1 MITDIR
7 SRIHATP
14 WLRFAV
20 PAVAALVALAL
31 PMLLPGDKW
40 VRVAALALVYV
51 ALASGLNLLVGIT
64 GLLDLGYV
72 AFFVVGA
79 YTTAILTV
87 RVFIDGLGMDPS
99 ALWWLLPINLLAAV
113 VLAGLAGAIIGYPT
127 LRARGD
133 YLAIMTLAF
142 GEIVHLVSINWI
154 DLTGGSVGIR
164 GIPPI
169 ELFGFKL
176 TSPMATYYLMLVV
189 VAALLVVIAG
199 IIASPVGRAWVAIRE
214 DELVAASVGVKTRRY
229 KLLAYVCGASVA
241 GVTGVFFAHMQQFIN
256 PDSFT
261 LEENFIILSLVILGG
276 SGTFWGPALGAG
288 LWIFFQAFA
297 RDLEIVQ
304 QHPEFRTGMLALIV
318 VILMI
323 VRPGGIVSA
332 QPRLTRAGAIARA
345 TARRAAAGALGSAGP
360 NARDDARAAGTPAAG
375 TPAAGTPADH
385 STPEGDGPVLEVVD
399 LGKRFGGLK
408 ALEGVS
414 FDLRRGEI
422 LGLMGPNGAGKS
434 TLLNALSGVSPAT
447 EGGIVLA
454 GERIERLSSDQVS
467 TKGIARTF
475 QTVRLFWEM
484 TVLENLLVG
493 AHDRLKGSVL
503 AFALRLPSRT
513 AAEAE
518 AVADASDLLRFAGID
533 EFADTKAV
541 RLTYGRQRRVEIA
554 RALMTRPRVLL
565 LDEPAAGMNES
576 ETRELAEL
584 ILRVRDR
591 GVDVILIEHD
601 MDLLMSI
608 SDRIVVLD
616 HGVVIACGTPD
627 EVRRDP
633 AVVEAY
639 LGSPA

>member
-1 MITDIR
+1 MVAEIR
-7 SRIHATP
+7 SRIQASP
-14 WLRFAV
+14 WLRFLI
-20 PAVAALVALAL
+20 PALAAIIALAL
-31 PMLLPGDKW
+31 PALLPGDKW

-79 YTTAILTV
+79 YTTAIVTV

-99 ALWWLLPINLLAAV
+99 SLWWLLPVNILGAV
-113 VLAGLAGAIIGYPT
+113 VLAGAAGAVIGYPT

-154 DLTGGSVGIR
+154 DFTGGSVGIR

-169 ELFGFKL
+169 EVLGLKL
-176 TSPMATYYLMLVV
+176 TSPTASYYLMLVV

-199 IIASPVGRAWVAIRE
+199 IVASPVGRAWVAIRE
-214 DELVAASVGVKTRRY
+214 DELVASSIGVKTRRY

-276 SGTFWGPALGAG
+276 SGTFWGPALGAA

-318 VILMI
+318 IILMI
-323 VRPGGIVSA
+323 VRPGGIVST
-332 QPRLTRAGAIARA
+332 PPKLTRAAAVARA
-345 TARRAAAGALGSAGP
+345 LARRAKGQQQDGEAGVP
-360 NARDDARAAGTPAAG
+360 GTP
-375 TPAAGTPADH
+375 PAEASEPVTGAVLQV
-385 STPEGDGPVLEVVD
+385 DG

-408 ALEGVS
+408 ALDGVS
-414 FDLRRGEI
+414 FELRRGEI

-447 EGGIVLA
+447 EGTITLA
-454 GERIERLSSDQVS
+454 GDRIERLSSDEVS
-467 TKGIARTF
+467 VRGIARTF
-475 QTVRLFWEM
+475 QTVRLFWDM

-493 AHDRLKGSVL
+493 AHTRLKGSVL

-513 AAEAE
+513 AAEA
-518 AVADASDLLRFAGID
+518 AAMVDASELLRFADISD
-533 EFADTKAV
+533 LAEAKAQ

-584 ILRVRDR
+584 IVRVRDR